1 MLPKMYIFVYCARGP
16 MKIEHVAIWVKD
28 IDKVC
33 EFYRKYFDGVV
44 QPLYHNPA
52 KQFTSRFVTFEDG
65 ARLEV
70 MHRPDIVNNDIGTST
85 DSNVGSNVGS
95 YVGTVTKLQS
105 NTHRSANEKMQAFFR
120 FLTSAVFHVKHAIA
134 SVATGRLRT
143 GMTEHEHVGHKVSKQ
158 LQTEEAAGNSFTDI
172 SEVQQVGSE
181 GANTIAKP
189 DTQHLGFTHLS
200 FSVGSKEKVDRLT
213 KEMLGDGI
221 VIVGE
226 PRTTGD
232 GYYESVVLDPEG
244 NRIEITI

>member
-1 MLPKMYIFVYCARGP
+1 
-16 MKIEHVAIWVKD
+16 MKIEHVAIWVRD

-33 EFYRKYFDGVV
+33 EFYRKYFGGVV
-44 QPLYHNPA
+44 HPIYRNPT
-52 KQFTSRFVTFEDG
+52 KQFTSRFITFDDG
-65 ARLEV
+65 ARLEI
-70 MHRPDIVNNDIGTST
+70 MHRPDI
-85 DSNVGSNVGS
+85 
-95 YVGTVTKLQS
+95 YVERNIGTVTSLQS
-105 NTHRSANEKMQAFFR
+105 DTHRSANEKMRAFFR
-120 FLTSAVFHVKHAIA
+120 FPTSTMFHV
-134 SVATGRLRT
+134 
-143 GMTEHEHVGHKVSKQ
+143 KQ

-200 FSVGSKEKVDRLT
+200 FSVGSKEEVDHLT
-213 KEMLGDGI
+213 QQMSSDG
-221 VIVGE
+221 VSIVGQ